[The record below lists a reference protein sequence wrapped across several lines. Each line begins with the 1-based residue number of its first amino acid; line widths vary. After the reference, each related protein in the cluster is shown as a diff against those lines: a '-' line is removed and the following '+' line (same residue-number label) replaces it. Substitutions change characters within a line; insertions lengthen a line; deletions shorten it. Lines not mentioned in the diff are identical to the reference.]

1 MQHLRRYDD
10 MRFPTGII
18 FLTSMLLS
26 LLSIQ
31 VALALEIDSLPTKQN
46 PLVFDSKNRRILIY
60 TEVNENGNQKIS
72 THFGVVFKGGKL
84 AEKALFRAYVS
95 PLEVYDALIMMGM
108 KPGNN
113 LTENSKGK
121 YVEGDPLDVTVTWPG
136 LNEEIPLKDLL
147 TDSRGKGFE
156 IKFGGNRTAS
166 VAEDSGCITCLES
179 CWVGITSNSSY
190 PVVSTLSRVF
200 NPNSR
205 FSING
210 KVFSP
215 AGGDPVILIY
225 RIKTGK

>member
-1 MQHLRRYDD
+1 
-10 MRFPTGII
+10 MRFPTGIV

-31 VALALEIDSLPTKQN
+31 TALAQNIDSLPTKQN
-46 PLVFDSKNRRILIY
+46 PLVFDSKNRRILVY
-60 TEVNENGNQKIS
+60 TEVNEKGGQKIS

-84 AEKALFRAYVS
+84 AEKALLRAYVS
-95 PLEVYDALIMMGM
+95 PLEFHDALLSLGM

-136 LNEEIPLKDLL
+136 LNKEIPLKDFLV
-147 TDSRGKGFE
+147 DSGGKGFD

-179 CWVGITSNSSY
+179 CWVGITSNAAY
-190 PVVSTLSRVF
+190 PVASTLGRFF
-200 NPNSR
+200 NPNSQ

-210 KVFSP
+210 KVLP
-215 AGGDPVILIY
+215 PVGGHPVILTY
-225 RIKTGK
+225 SMKTGK